1 MSYSNSTLSSYSLV
15 QELANNTRVIAP
27 PASTATQDANA
38 TGRVLQGIGTRDLS
52 AMALGTSLTVN
63 SDTLQQLQLRNSV
76 ATTFT
81 GGNIVRFSNAAWTN
95 EVPDTATGAAPTGAD
110 AGGPTPLGEMTAY
123 ATPWEADWTKSGV
136 FPVTGL
142 PFQNSTWPNRNIW
155 GNTSATSFPFYVD
168 INNPAV
174 TTYRVKTENPSDGID
189 YVNVSRGT
197 AAAGGGATTDTITVG
212 QLATGGHLTLP
223 VAGGADAYLGRN
235 ILGMTFT
242 AAPGTVIYV
251 LFNGI
256 LGPISNAITVD
267 GDGAP
272 VPVNVAPSGF
282 YVRSSNIADIQLGY
296 AEGDLRIM
304 VAGPAVTEIVLTMG
318 ARFAVSDADG
328 NDAVPSLP
336 LDAGSIVFLKDQDA
350 TAHYLDFGRDTAL
363 NAQRLHDAIF
373 GNSHGRTESKS
384 QLLSLSELVVN
395 PGVDLF
401 VGTSTADPITE
412 VISPAAVDSAGVHV
426 VFLTDLGQASA
437 ASDGSGGGRNANV
450 QVIDNQ
456 ANTNFEVKLLAQW
469 LADGSTTAG
478 ETAGTFP
485 RMQFTRFQDGMASPT
500 N

>member
-1 MSYSNSTLSSYSLV
+1 
-15 QELANNTRVIAP
+15 
-27 PASTATQDANA
+27 
-38 TGRVLQGIGTRDLS
+38 
-52 AMALGTSLTVN
+52 
-63 SDTLQQLQLRNSV
+63 
-76 ATTFT
+76 
-81 GGNIVRFSNAAWTN
+81 
-95 EVPDTATGAAPTGAD
+95 
-110 AGGPTPLGEMTAY
+110 
-123 ATPWEADWTKSGV
+123 
-136 FPVTGL
+136 
-142 PFQNSTWPNRNIW
+142 
-155 GNTSATSFPFYVD
+155 
-168 INNPAV
+168 
-174 TTYRVKTENPSDGID
+174 
-189 YVNVSRGT
+189 
-197 AAAGGGATTDTITVG
+197 
-212 QLATGGHLTLP
+212 
-223 VAGGADAYLGRN
+223 
-235 ILGMTFT
+235 
-242 AAPGTVIYV
+242 
-251 LFNGI
+251 
-256 LGPISNAITVD
+256 
-267 GDGAP
+267 
-272 VPVNVAPSGF
+272 VAPSGF
-282 YVRSSNIADIQLGY
+282 YVRSSIGGGIQLGY
-296 AEGDLRIM
+296 AEGPLQIM

-336 LDAGSIVFLKDQDA
+336 LDAGPIVFLKDQDA